1 MRDPI
6 LIDRIACGSFL
17 SRPSAARSKLDALRA
32 NDSIF
37 RQAGEFEISA
47 EGMGAASASPGRR
60 RLWDFDTHLHCSI
73 IGTCLSTAELRQI
86 FVKLG
91 RKEATTA
98 SEHDLHASGVLIA
111 GQRRVGAKLL
121 HKVLDRRI
129 GSRLINSIKRRPP
142 RRCAPHGRRRCNA
155 ARSLA
160 PIGRH

>member
-60 RLWDFDTHLHCSI
+60 RLWDFSPRSHRHNLGI
-73 IGTCLSTAELRQI
+73 FKRAIRNRLR
-86 FVKLG
+86 
-91 RKEATTA
+91 
-98 SEHDLHASGVLIA
+98 S
-111 GQRRVGAKLL
+111 
-121 HKVLDRRI
+121 
-129 GSRLINSIKRRPP
+129 PP
-142 RRCAPHGRRRCNA
+142 QVR
-155 ARSLA
+155 
-160 PIGRH
+160 